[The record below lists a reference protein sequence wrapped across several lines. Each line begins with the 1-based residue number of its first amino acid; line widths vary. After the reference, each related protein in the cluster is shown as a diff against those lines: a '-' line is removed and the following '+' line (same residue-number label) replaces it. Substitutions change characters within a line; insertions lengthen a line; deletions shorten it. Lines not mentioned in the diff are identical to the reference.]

1 MYYPPAIQEYVPS
14 SSRTDNTSMA
24 GKDSM
29 VNAPTSFDKAAKEVE
44 HPGVTEKEKND
55 NQGVVPDAVKPPVV
69 TQDPHANKEA
79 SKKMEIILA
88 TLPLPAKV
96 DPASK
101 GPKASEA
108 VSTQPIHG
116 PPKDNIVIKKK

>member
-1 MYYPPAIQEYVPS
+1 M
-14 SSRTDNTSMA
+14 
-24 GKDSM
+24 GKDSTTN
-29 VNAPTSFDKAAKEVE
+29 VPTSSTQPVEEDE
-44 HPGVTEKEKND
+44 HPCVTGKEKNA

-108 VSTQPIHG
+108 ASTQPIHG